1 MIEWITANKLF
12 NKLSCI
18 RDNSGPIVN
27 PMTANA
33 SRTLVQK
40 PIWIKVH
47 GRFIKPSFVAVRIT
61 MQNII
66 TFSDAVTESRLSD

>member
-1 MIEWITANKLF
+1 
-12 NKLSCI
+12 
-18 RDNSGPIVN
+18 
-27 PMTANA
+27 MTANA